1 MSTIYPEKLTPHQA
15 SLDIKEFWR
24 TLVQQRYL
32 IFLSIAIALVISITI
47 SLLTKPIYRATTV
60 IEIERQLANVTG
72 IGALNAD
79 DPRDNRDFYQTQY
92 ELIKSRSIA
101 KEVIEKLNLVQS
113 MQPSGLKTNI
123 KNLLGLKSE
132 LDYEGIFIEGITVE
146 PVNTSR
152 LVRISYDAG
161 SPQQATLI
169 VNTLADVFVQSNL
182 KRSARTAESA
192 RTTLMQQLDKVKAD
206 LKIAQQELAD
216 FSNEHA
222 YINGK
227 PQEVFKKEKLLEQ
240 LDETLKEIQTLKSKK
255 ANAENE
261 SDTDDKTLDEIDS
274 DLKVAVKKEQNLRVE
289 ISKLED
295 AINSNKNNNL
305 QYDALQEAMK
315 TSKVAYSNL
324 QQKLKNIN
332 IAGGYS
338 ASHFIIVDKAVPP
351 RKKHRPNILLN
362 MIFGTLLGG
371 LIGMAIAFL
380 RDYMDDSFHFVDD
393 TETATNLPVLAFT
406 PEINSK
412 QVDSNIGL
420 VPCNNPRHP
429 LAEAFRTLKTSLKF
443 IPEANGDNIIFLTS
457 AYANEGKSTAA
468 ANLACLYARSGKS
481 VLLIDA
487 DLRNP
492 TLHKI
497 FSVEQHYGL
506 EELLSGST
514 TPHEELFKITNTSN
528 VSLITSGKP
537 TDDPVN
543 LIGNVRMERMLELAV
558 TKYDH
563 VIIDGSPVLGF
574 ADAQLL
580 TDLSTA
586 TLLVIRAGQT
596 PKKAIKNSIQRL
608 RQANGQLIG
617 ILLTHVDMGKTNYQ
631 YGQYPH
637 QLLSDQSSSNRR
649 NKSRDKR

>member
-1 MSTIYPEKLTPHQA
+1 MSNIYPEKLTPHQA

-101 KEVIEKLNLVQS
+101 KEVIEKLNLSQN
-113 MQPSGLKTNI
+113 MQPSGLKASI

-132 LDYEGIFIEGITVE
+132 PDYEGIFIEGITVE

-152 LVRISYDAG
+152 LVRVSYDAG

-192 RTTLMQQLDKVKAD
+192 RTTLMRQLDKVKAD
-206 LKIAQQELAD
+206 LKISQQELAD

-261 SDTDDKTLDEIDS
+261 DDTDNKTLDEIDS
-274 DLKVAVKKEQNLRVE
+274 DLNIAVKKEQNLRVE

-295 AINSNKNNNL
+295 AINNNKNNNL
-305 QYDALQEAMK
+305 EYDALQEAMK

-324 QQKLKNIN
+324 QQRLKNIN

-338 ASHFIIVDKAVPP
+338 ASHFIVVDKAVPP

-371 LIGMAIAFL
+371 LMGMAIAFL
-380 RDYMDDSFHFVDD
+380 RDYMDDSCHFVDD
-393 TETATNLPVLAFT
+393 AETATNLPVLAFT
-406 PEINSK
+406 PEINHK
-412 QVDSNIGL
+412 QFDGPIGL
-420 VPCNNPRHP
+420 MPCNNPRHP

-443 IPEANGDNIIFLTS
+443 IPETNGDNIIFLTS
-457 AYANEGKSTAA
+457 AHADEGKSTAA

-608 RQANGQLIG
+608 RQANGHLIG
-617 ILLTHVDMGKTNYQ
+617 ILLTHVNMGKTNYQ

-637 QLLSDQSSSNRR
+637 QLLNGQSSSNRG